1 LLKRITSYSRQH
13 KLYSALKEFGKIIK
27 TDFLLNYIDDVELR
41 QRIEKQ
47 LNKVEASNKFSKA
60 VFFGNSSEFTVATVE
75 EQNIANNSK
84 RLIQNAIILWN
95 YMYITKKLQQA
106 PNQKDRDEIIAT
118 LKNSSIVHWSHVNFY
133 GEYDFTRSSK
143 RIHRLIALDETKGF
157 FNTVGLEK

>member
-1 LLKRITSYSRQH
+1 M
-13 KLYSALKEFGKIIK
+13 A
-27 TDFLLNYIDDVELR
+27 LR

-47 LNKVEASNKFSKA
+47 LNKIEASNRFSKA
-60 VFFGNSSEFTVATVE
+60 VFFGNNSEFTVATAE

-106 PNQKDRDEIIAT
+106 PSKKEKDEILDA
-118 LKNSSIVHWSHVNFY
+118 LKNSSIIYWKFVNFY

-143 RIHRLIALDETKGF
+143 RIHRLIALDEEKGF
-157 FNTVGLEK
+157 MNTLGIEK